1 MKYLPYIIIIFFFL
15 ASCDKKEDPYVEP
28 EPEQNQDTD
37 TVAIDSSYV
46 GFNMYFLKDE
56 NLTGS
61 DVSYTNLNDLELLKP
76 PFVSQGNIQ
85 MYDTSSHVIYL
96 NESISIPDMV
106 SVFGK
111 PFVVATD
118 TIRHYLGVLWP
129 MYSSGS
135 YCGPIIDV
143 GPRFLYPYDIIK
155 ISTGRIPMT
164 HDFRLN
170 DTIIQTLKDY
180 NVFHAGISFK
190 IDSVAILENDSVKN
204 DCTISFTIKVVNND
218 ELNFYVF
225 DPVKMGDVFY
235 WYQNNL
241 YFKRNDNYYESN
253 IGGVKPEGDVDKL
266 SWFTKIESKDSVS
279 WTLEKKGYPY
289 IPPGD
294 YQCSFTYWGLNS
306 SSKSFRE
313 QPDGRIWM
321 GKIKAN
327 YSITVE

>member
-1 MKYLPYIIIIFFFL
+1 MKYLPYIIIFFLL
-15 ASCDKKEDPYVEP
+15 ASCDKKDEPYIEP
-28 EPEQNQDTD
+28 DPEQKQDTD
-37 TVAIDSSYV
+37 TLVIDSSYI
-46 GFNMYFLKDE
+46 GLNMYFLKDE

-61 DVSYTNLNDLELLKP
+61 DVSNADINDLELQKP

-85 MYDTSSHVIYL
+85 MYDTSVNIIYL

-118 TIRHYLGVLWP
+118 TFRQYIGVLWP
-129 MYSSGS
+129 MFSSGVYS
-135 YCGPIIDV
+135 GPVIDV
-143 GPRFLYPYDIIK
+143 APKFYSNDVVKL
-155 ISTGRIPMT
+155 SMGRARPPAP
-164 HDFRLN
+164 DPRLN
-170 DTIIQTLKDY
+170 DTIIQILKDY
-180 NVFHAGISFK
+180 NVFHSGISFS

-204 DCTISFTIKVVNND
+204 ECAITFTIKVVNND

-225 DPVKMGDVFY
+225 DPTKMGDVFY
-235 WYQNNL
+235 WYHNSL
-241 YFKRNDNYYESN
+241 GLTKDYKTYYSRN
-253 IGGVKPEGDVDKL
+253 GGVKPDDDVDKL
-266 SWFTKIESKDSVS
+266 SWFTKIESKDSVL

-294 YQCSFTYWGLNS
+294 YECSFTYSGFNT

-321 GKIKAN
+321 GKLGAK
-327 YSITVE
+327 YSITIK